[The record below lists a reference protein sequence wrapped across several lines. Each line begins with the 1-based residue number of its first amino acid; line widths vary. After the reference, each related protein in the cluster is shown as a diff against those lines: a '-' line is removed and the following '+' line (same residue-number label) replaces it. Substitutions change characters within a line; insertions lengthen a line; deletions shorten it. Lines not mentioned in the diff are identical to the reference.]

1 MGDEDFEP
9 YEEEE
14 VIYVDGGLPRDE
26 YGYLGDP
33 MYNEHRWSE
42 ATKGQLISDLE
53 RRTEAMRNMS
63 HNYEEYLS
71 LRE

>member
-33 MYNEHRWSE
+33 TYIEYRWSE
-42 ATKGQLISDLE
+42 ATKG
-53 RRTEAMRNMS
+53 
-63 HNYEEYLS
+63 
-71 LRE
+71 